1 MKNEINQKILNSIS
15 KMIDIDLKQLE
26 NKLIKLEEN
35 KNKLEQLKKQN
46 KIYLII
52 LTFIF
57 LCEICLFIKML
68 SF

>member
-1 MKNEINQKILNSIS
+1 MKNEINQKILNSMS

-35 KNKLEQLKKQN
+35 KKKLEQLKKQN

-57 LCEICLFIKML
+57 FCKICLFIKML